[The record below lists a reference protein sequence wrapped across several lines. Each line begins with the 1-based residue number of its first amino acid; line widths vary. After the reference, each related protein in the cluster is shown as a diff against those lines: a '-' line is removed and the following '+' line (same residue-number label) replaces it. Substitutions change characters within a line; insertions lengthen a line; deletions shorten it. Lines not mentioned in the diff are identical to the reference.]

1 MPPRSPQDRHGV
13 AFCTDFG
20 RFGINFGINFGII
33 VEPFDIIFLHLF
45 SISIFTEFWMAGKK
59 RGKVKL
65 YSDHSKDG
73 EVGCFVSCLVS
84 CVVSWL
90 VGLLVVWLVGW

>member
-1 MPPRSPQDRHGV
+1 MVARMPPRSLQDRHSV
-13 AFCTDFG
+13 TFCTDFG
-20 RFGINFGINFGII
+20 TFGINFGII
-33 VEPFDIIFLHLF
+33 VEPFDLIFLHLF

-73 EVGCFVSCLVS
+73 
-84 CVVSWL
+84 
-90 VGLLVVWLVGW
+90 